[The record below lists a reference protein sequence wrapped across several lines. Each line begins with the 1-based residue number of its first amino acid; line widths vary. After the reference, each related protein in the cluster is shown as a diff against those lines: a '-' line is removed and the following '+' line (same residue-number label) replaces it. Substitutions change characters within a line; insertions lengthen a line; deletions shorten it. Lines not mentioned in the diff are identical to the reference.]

1 GDPAIALSLP
11 GAGLGG
17 PPIQSSGTKEQQER
31 FLSIFK
37 DDKARWGA
45 YALTEPEA
53 GSDASAIQLQAKRV
67 DGGYLLNGQ
76 KIFITNG
83 RRASVLVVLARID
96 PSMGS
101 GGQRVF
107 VIEKGMEGFSYHQLA
122 QKMGLRANETAE
134 LLFQDCFV
142 PLEDVL

>member
-1 GDPAIALSLP
+1 MTHWFAANEIRPISLEADRLGYVPEDWLEKVNKMGIQLNTTSFSGDSVQSSKKKHERNLMSIISNEEIAWGDPAIALSLP

-76 KIFITNG
+76 
-83 RRASVLVVLARID
+83 
-96 PSMGS
+96 
-101 GGQRVF
+101 
-107 VIEKGMEGFSYHQLA
+107 
-122 QKMGLRANETAE
+122 
-134 LLFQDCFV
+134 
-142 PLEDVL
+142 